1 MKLSA
6 CYWHPNKNN
15 FITDFYNDDF
25 VSMNIFNYLEKH
37 GNMTKSLFFY
47 HEPINYKHYNFGG
60 VCFMNQFFRSLNS
73 LVSSYKCFSKESC
86 FLFNAFV
93 SEASFDIEYIKEFRF
108 YLKCNVTEKF
118 EIMCI
123 YQ

>member
-15 FITDFYNDDF
+15 FIIDFYNDDF

-47 HEPINYKHYNFGG
+47 HEPINYKHYNFGRC
-60 VCFMNQFFRSLNS
+60 VFYEPVLPKPELTCKLLQVFF
-73 LVSSYKCFSKESC
+73 
-86 FLFNAFV
+86 
-93 SEASFDIEYIKEFRF
+93 
-108 YLKCNVTEKF
+108 
-118 EIMCI
+118 
-123 YQ
+123 